1 MKKRARDFAKL
12 HQPDP
17 SGFWNLVRTGEKLP
31 EPGQLILFVYDKR
44 GHIEELYTKLVNKNA
59 VLKGESLRGV
69 VDKVYFDPILQEHKI
84 SIVHERGF
92 WARNYSPDAIIY
104 WAPIPEAPD
113 TFTEAPDDEDQL
125 HKNYIIDRELRIHEY
140 LEKRKSRNKGVTE

>member
-1 MKKRARDFAKL
+1 MKKRARDFVKL

-31 EPGQLILFVYDKR
+31 EPGQLVLFVYDVR
-44 GHIEELYTKLVNKNA
+44 GHIEELYIKLLHKDA
-59 VLKGESLRGV
+59 DIKGKSLRGV
-69 VDKVYFDPILQEHKI
+69 VDEVYFDPILQEHKI
-84 SIVHERGF
+84 SIVQERGF
-92 WARNYSPDAIIY
+92 WAKFYSPDAIIY

-113 TFTEAPDDEDQL
+113 TFCEAPDDEDQL

-140 LEKRKSRNKGVTE
+140 LETRKSRNKGVAE